1 MRFLAL
7 NFLKP
12 FINQCTSLTLSNTYQ
27 YLKSSHMKTILV
39 PTDFSDTAYNAATY
53 ALSLARN
60 LGTTRIVLYHAYEL
74 IVPIPDIPTMIPMVN
89 PDDLRTASI
98 EGLEK
103 MKKELDTLVPT
114 GSTLVTRADNTLL
127 AATIEEVCKNEG
139 ADLIVMGI
147 TGGSKL
153 EEVLVGSNTIDVV
166 KNTSY
171 PVLIVPGG
179 AKYKPIEKIVFAVDL
194 RKIAETT
201 PVEPLK
207 KLLHIFNAELHVI
220 NIDHESRHFSTD
232 TPFETM
238 LLDTL
243 LEDFNPV
250 YHFIDNPDIVEG
262 IVEFAEENKADII
275 LTIPKKHGLFEGIFK
290 RSRTSK
296 LAYQTHLPLLTLHE

>member
-1 MRFLAL
+1 
-7 NFLKP
+7 
-12 FINQCTSLTLSNTYQ
+12 
-27 YLKSSHMKTILV
+27 MKTILV

-89 PDDLRTASI
+89 PDDLRAASM

-103 MKKELDTLVPT
+103 MKKELDTLVPP

-171 PVLIVPGG
+171 PVLVVPGG

-250 YHFIDNPDIVEG
+250 YHFIDNPDVVEG

-275 LTIPKKHGLFEGIFK
+275 LTIPKKHGLFESIFK

>member
-1 MRFLAL
+1 
-7 NFLKP
+7 
-12 FINQCTSLTLSNTYQ
+12 
-27 YLKSSHMKTILV
+27 MKTILV

-53 ALSLARN
+53 AIALGNSLGA
-60 LGTTRIVLYHAYEL
+60 TRIVLYHAYEL
-74 IVPIPDIPTMIPMVN
+74 IVPIPDVPTMIPMVN
-89 PDDLRTASI
+89 PEDLRAASL

-103 MKKELDTLVPT
+103 MKRELAPLAGEGTTL
-114 GSTLVTRADNTLL
+114 LTRADNTLL
-127 AATIEEVCKNEG
+127 AATIEDVCKNEG
-139 ADLIVMGI
+139 VDLIVMGI

-171 PVLIVPGG
+171 PVLIVPGS
-179 AKYKPIEKIVFAVDL
+179 AKYKHIEKIVFAADL
-194 RKIAETT
+194 RKVADTT

-232 TPFETM
+232 TPFETLM
-238 LLDTL
+238 LDTL
-243 LEDFNPV
+243 LEDFHPE
-250 YHFIDNPDIVEG
+250 YHFIDNPNVVAG
-262 IVEFAEENKADII
+262 IAEFAEENKADLI

-296 LAYQTHLPLLTLHE
+296 LAYQTHIPLLTLHE